1 MEEKI
6 QKLEKEISDIEERN
20 LRVEADKAWETSNF
34 RIFSITIITY
44 IIAAFV
50 LYFIGAKN
58 FLLNAL
64 VPTIGFFLSVQSLPA
79 VKKWWIKSFFHEKKQ
94 GPTNQ

>member
-1 MEEKI
+1 MEDKI
-6 QKLEKEISDIEERN
+6 QKIEREIETIKERN
-20 LRVEADKAWETSNF
+20 LRVEADKAWETSSF

-44 IIAAFV
+44 IIASLV

-64 VPTIGFFLSVQSLPA
+64 VPTAGFFLSIQSLPA
-79 VKKWWIKSFFHEKKQ
+79 IKKWWIKKYLNKK
-94 GPTNQ
+94 